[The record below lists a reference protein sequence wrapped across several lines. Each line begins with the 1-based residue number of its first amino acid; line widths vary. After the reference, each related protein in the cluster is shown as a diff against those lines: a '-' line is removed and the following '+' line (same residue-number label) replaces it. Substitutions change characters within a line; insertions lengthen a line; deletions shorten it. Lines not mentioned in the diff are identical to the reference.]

1 VPCAKLLSPA
11 EELDAPS
18 PRTRRLA
25 EARDIAAL
33 VELDRVCFGPQA
45 WSLKLWREVVTR
57 PEWTTEII
65 EANRQIVAASVLL
78 PAAPVSWLASLA
90 VHPSERRRGL
100 ARLLLRQALARAR
113 DASARSLSL
122 EVDCV
127 NRGAIQLY
135 RREGFTILR
144 RFREQ
149 GRWRQELVHRL
160 GGRHGL

>member
-1 VPCAKLLSPA
+1 MACVGPLSPA
-11 EELDAPS
+11 EKLDTCS

-33 VELDRVCFGPQA
+33 AELDRTCFGQQA
-45 WSLKLWREVVTR
+45 WSVKLWREVVTL
-57 PEWTTEII
+57 PEWTTEVI
-65 EANRQIVAASVLL
+65 EDDRQIVAASVLL
-78 PAAPVSWLASLA
+78 AAAPVSWLTSLA
-90 VHPSERRRGL
+90 VHPSARRHGL

-122 EVDCV
+122 EVDCS
-127 NRGAIQLY
+127 NRAAIQLY
-135 RREGFTILR
+135 RREGFTVLR

-149 GRWRQELVHRL
+149 GRWRQELIHRL